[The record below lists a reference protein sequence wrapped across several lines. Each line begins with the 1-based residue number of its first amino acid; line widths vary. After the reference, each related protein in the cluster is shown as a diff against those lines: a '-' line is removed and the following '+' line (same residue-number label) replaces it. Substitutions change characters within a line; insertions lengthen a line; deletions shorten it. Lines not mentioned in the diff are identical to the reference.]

1 MRISQKW
8 TSIYIH
14 GRFIKLGTNDMA
26 TEEKKK
32 PVKGI
37 LKSSS
42 SFDHEKHKEQK
53 DKHDKEM
60 KWDEMNILA
69 THHPP
74 DKDYGHMKIDEPPT
88 PYSKSSD
95 VEDDDD
101 EEEDGDKSAGGS
113 GMGDILPEDIANRLA
128 ETQRPR
134 ATSFSE
140 GDDSS
145 EDENET
151 EEDRAKRKQFE
162 QKRKLHYN
170 EFQAVILAKQLM
182 EEEEE
187 EDEDENNEVTTK
199 SEVIQPM
206 EENSTSNSIKES
218 S

>member
-1 MRISQKW
+1 
-8 TSIYIH
+8 
-14 GRFIKLGTNDMA
+14 
-26 TEEKKK
+26 
-32 PVKGI
+32 
-37 LKSSS
+37 
-42 SFDHEKHKEQK
+42 
-53 DKHDKEM
+53 M

-95 VEDDDD
+95 VEDDD
-101 EEEDGDKSAGGS
+101 EEEENGDKSAGGS

>member
-1 MRISQKW
+1 
-8 TSIYIH
+8 
-14 GRFIKLGTNDMA
+14 MA

-95 VEDDDD
+95 VEDDDED
-101 EEEDGDKSAGGS
+101 EDEDKSAGGS

-140 GDDSS
+140 GDESS

-151 EEDRAKRKQFE
+151 EEDRAKKSQFE

-170 EFQAVILAKQLM
+170 EFQAVKLAKQLM

-187 EDEDENNEVTTK
+187 EDEEDENNEVTTK

-206 EENSTSNSIKES
+206 EENSASNSLQES

>member
-101 EEEDGDKSAGGS
+101 EEENGDKSAGGS

>member
-1 MRISQKW
+1 
-8 TSIYIH
+8 
-14 GRFIKLGTNDMA
+14 MA
-26 TEEKKK
+26 TDMSDTKK

-42 SFDHEKHKEQK
+42 SFDHEKHKAMKEQK
-53 DKHDKEM
+53 DKEM

-88 PYSKSSD
+88 PYSKYSD

-101 EEEDGDKSAGGS
+101 DEACKSGS
-113 GMGDILPEDIANRLA
+113 GSGTMGDILPEDIANRLA
-128 ETQRPR
+128 ETHRPR
-134 ATSFSE
+134 STSFSE
-140 GDDSS
+140 EDSSS

-151 EEDRAKRKQFE
+151 EEERAKRKQFE

-170 EFQAVILAKQLM
+170 EFQAVKLAKQLM

-187 EDEDENNEVTTK
+187 EEEDTEEDGKNEETTN
-199 SEVIQPM
+199 SDVSQPM
-206 EENSTSNSIKES
+206 EENNIKEAS
-218 S
+218 

>member
-1 MRISQKW
+1 
-8 TSIYIH
+8 
-14 GRFIKLGTNDMA
+14 MA

-95 VEDDDD
+95 VEDDDED
-101 EEEDGDKSAGGS
+101 EDKSAGGS

-140 GDDSS
+140 GDESS

-151 EEDRAKRKQFE
+151 EEDRAKK
-162 QKRKLHYN
+162 
-170 EFQAVILAKQLM
+170 
-182 EEEEE
+182 
-187 EDEDENNEVTTK
+187 
-199 SEVIQPM
+199 
-206 EENSTSNSIKES
+206 NSLNRKES
-218 S
+218 CTIMNFKLSNLRSS